1 MRRALLIA
9 AMAALALGA
18 GCTGN
23 LPVPQIV
30 LTPRVLIIVADQ
42 PEAHPGDDVE
52 LRVLA
57 YDPMGRPLTYRWR
70 ACLSLG
76 AILSQNDVDTGLPDE
91 ACFDLASTG
100 DTAIVPGE
108 QTQQIV
114 DGIAG
119 APLPDET
126 RAFVNAL
133 LSLTGLG
140 FEVQVDVLGPGDV
153 VLTTA
158 YKTVGITTRDTLTTN
173 PPPIDYRFGDT
184 YVSMPREGFTG
195 SGFDCVIWG
204 QPIVLPPETQIEIVP
219 QGDEEPAWLESYP
232 VLGYDGRF
240 TMGMEGAYYSFHAT
254 GGTLEAETTNPPLQ
268 NLYYTTP
275 EEPGPVRF
283 WLEVRDGHLGARACT
298 FELTVAPAG

>member
-1 MRRALLIA
+1 MKRALLTA

-76 AILSQNDVDTGLPDE
+76 AILSQSDVETGLPDE
-91 ACFDLASTG
+91 ACFDLEGSG
-100 DTAIVPGE
+100 DTTVVPGE
-108 QTQQIV
+108 RTQQIV
-114 DGIAG
+114 DGIAA

-140 FEVQVDVLGPGDV
+140 FEVQLDVIAPDGT
-153 VLTTA
+153 VLVSA
-158 YKTVGITTRDTLTTN
+158 YKTVGITTRETLTTN
-173 PPPIDYRFGDT
+173 PPPIDYLFGDT

-195 SGFDCVIWG
+195 SGFDCVVWG
-204 QPIVLPPETQIEIVP
+204 EPIVLPTNTEIEIVP
-219 QGDEEPAWLESYP
+219 PPDEEPAWIETYP
-232 VLGYDGRF
+232 VLGYDGSF
-240 TMGMEGAYYSFHAT
+240 TMGREGAYYSFHAT
-254 GGTLEAETTNPPLQ
+254 GGGIQAETTNPPLQ
-268 NLYYTTP
+268 NVYYTTP
-275 EEPGPVRF
+275 VVPGPVRF

-298 FELTVAPAG
+298 FELTVAPE